1 MQGAAFSL
9 RLVVIVGFGVEIAL
23 IADLDLGDERK
34 RDGDRDLQLALMG
47 QLGDLPIEVEA
58 KAAVGKPP
66 SGRQAGPRSR
76 SRCSG

>member
-34 RDGDRDLQLALMG
+34 RDRRAPGLQ
-47 QLGDLPIEVEA
+47 
-58 KAAVGKPP
+58 PP
-66 SGRQAGPRSR
+66 TTTTSR
-76 SRCSG
+76 SEPARLRGGRRGGGG